1 MGRASAA
8 AKGAAV
14 ALGGVHSDPAMPGG
28 APATVDRSAVQSIWA
43 PLAIS
48 AYRALWIA
56 GLVSNIGTWM
66 QTVGAQW
73 LLVARPNSAALVA
86 LVQTASTLPVLILA
100 LPAGVLADVFERRR
114 LLIAFQ
120 AFQFAVGVVLT
131 VLTIVGQ
138 MPPALL
144 LSFTF
149 LLGCGQAL
157 WVPAYQSFI
166 PELVPRELLPSASA
180 LGAVS
185 INLARAIG
193 PAIAGVLVARTGVAF
208 VFALNAATFLA
219 FAVVLVVVRSPS
231 SEPDEDP
238 ERFLAALRAG
248 SRYVRHSLVV
258 RRILLRSG
266 LFVFPGSAMW
276 ALLPLIA
283 QQQLGMDAGGYGLL
297 LAAVGMGAVAGATVM
312 PRLRARLSS
321 TQLLALGSIVYG
333 VTLVVLATVRNPW
346 LVGLALVP
354 MGTAWI
360 AVLSS
365 VNASLQLFLPHW
377 VRGRGLSI
385 YQIVLFGGQA
395 VGAVVWGQVAQHAS
409 LTESFLAAAAVMLIG
424 AATLVPW
431 PMRETAGVDRS
442 IATPWQDPQLVFDP
456 ARDSGPVLVVVTYAV
471 PPHNAV
477 AFVEAMAFVRRVRLR
492 TGATRWDLYRDGE
505 TRDSFVET
513 YQVLSWGE
521 HLRQHEGRLTG
532 ADQAREQAA
541 RELCDG
547 PPTVQHLFPAD
558 A

>member
-1 MGRASAA
+1 M
-8 AKGAAV
+8 
-14 ALGGVHSDPAMPGG
+14 ALEEVHGDPAGPGG
-28 APATVDRSAVQSIWA
+28 AATSVERPVVQSIWA
-43 PLAIS
+43 PLAIA

-56 GLVSNIGTWM
+56 GLVSNVGTWM

-73 LLVARPNSAALVA
+73 LLVQRPNSAALVA

-100 LPAGVLADVFERRR
+100 LPAGVLADVFDRRR

-120 AFQFAVGVVLT
+120 AFQFAVGVGLT
-131 VLTIVGQ
+131 VLTVVGQ

-193 PAIAGVLVARTGVAF
+193 PAIAGVLVARTGVAV

-219 FAVVLVVVRSPS
+219 FAVVLVVVRTPA
-231 SEPDEDP
+231 SETTGEA
-238 ERFLAALRAG
+238 ERFLPALRAG

-283 QQQLGMDAGGYGLL
+283 HERLRMDAGGYGLL
-297 LAAVGMGAVAGATVM
+297 LGAVGIGAVAGAVVM
-312 PRLRARLSS
+312 PRVRESLSP

-333 VTLVVLATVRNPW
+333 ASLVVLATVRNPW
-346 LVGLALVP
+346 LVGLVLVP
-354 MGTAWI
+354 TGTAWI

-395 VGAVVWGQVAQHAS
+395 VGAFVWGQVAQHVS
-409 LTESFLAAAAVMLIG
+409 LAGSFLAAAVVMLLG
-424 AATLVPW
+424 AATLAAW
-431 PMRETAGVDRS
+431 PMRDTAGVDRS
-442 IATPWQDPQLVFDP
+442 AAHYWEDPHLIFTPSPDV
-456 ARDSGPVLVVVTYAV
+456 GPVLVIVTYAV
-471 PPHNAV
+471 VPANAA
-477 AFVEAMAFVRRVRLR
+477 AFVEAMSFVRRVRQR

-505 TRDSFVET
+505 TPDRFVET

-532 ADQAREQAA
+532 ADQVREQAV
-541 RELCDG
+541 RDLCES
-547 PPTVQHLFPAD
+547 PPTVQHLFPTD
-558 A
+558 D